1 MERLSIICNHF
12 EDNDSLESNEVAA
25 NSTSNS
31 NSNNNNSN
39 NGLATLNQNSL
50 NNLIQINSKINLD
63 SGKIEKITKILFD
76 HPDKEWTA
84 ARNRLIEVLKDP
96 IFECKPYASFHEQRE
111 LAQKRVAH
119 LASIP
124 GGPILKV
131 GEIVS
136 NYKKFSMFQSTLVY
150 CDMSMAVKSS
160 VHWGLFGASVCCLG
174 SEKHEKYYDDID
186 TCKMSGCFALTEL
199 AHGSNVKGVETIAEY
214 DNKTQ
219 EFVIHT
225 PSDTAQKIWIGNAA
239 TYGCF
244 ATVFANLISNGENYG
259 LHPFLV
265 QIRDTTTLKP
275 LAGITTADNGPK
287 IGLNGVDN
295 GRLWFNKVR
304 IPRDNLLNKFGD
316 IDANGV
322 YSTPIKNP
330 NVRFNSMLE
339 SLIGGRITV
348 ANMANSAAKMGLYIA
363 LHYAFSRR
371 QFGPSNGKEVLLID
385 YITHQ
390 RRLFPQLAEV
400 YINQVGINY
409 VINKFQ
415 NRTEKDA
422 RDVFLLACGFKA
434 ATTWNRS
441 KTLQLCRECCGG
453 QGMAAS
459 NKIGILRA
467 DTDVDLTYE
476 GDNTVL
482 MQAVAKAL
490 LQEFK
495 SYFTG
500 TKRITGM
507 LSYTYSKGHIGIFLR
522 NKNFFTKRLHTES
535 HLLDPDVLL
544 DAFIYR
550 EFKLLRNLIKT
561 LRAKVKN
568 EKMTGLQAWNSSLD
582 LVLQLANAYIER
594 VSIEK
599 FLEEVQK
606 SPEDIKPILT
616 SLCILYELTKI
627 ENDLGWFLS
636 NKYFAPVKGQ
646 AIGNT
651 INKVCGALKD
661 HAIPLVKAFDIP
673 SQFLTAPIIGD
684 WVSHFSN
691 PNNC

>member
-1 MERLSIICNHF
+1 MERLSVLCNHF
-12 EDNDSLESNEVAA
+12 DNDDNNQYLLQSNDVVAT
-25 NSTSNS
+25 STT
-31 NSNNNNSN
+31 NSNNQQTASV
-39 NGLATLNQNSL
+39 
-50 NNLIQINSKINLD
+50 NNLLQLSSKIQLD
-63 SGKIEKITKILFD
+63 SNKIEKLTAILFD
-76 HPDKEWTA
+76 HPDKQLQED
-84 ARNRLIEVLKDP
+84 RNRLVDKLKDP
-96 IFECKPYASFHEQRE
+96 IFEWKPYVSFHELRE
-111 LAQKRVAH
+111 LTQNRLVALSH
-119 LASIP
+119 DP
-124 GGPILKV
+124 VLKCS
-131 GEIVS
+131 EIVT

-150 CDMSMAVKSS
+150 SDMSLAVKSS
-160 VHWGLFGASVCCLG
+160 VHWGLFAGSVACLG
-174 SEKHEKYYDDID
+174 TEKHEKYFNDID
-186 TCKMSGCFALTEL
+186 TCKMNGCFALTEL
-199 AHGSNVKGVETIAEY
+199 GHGSNVKGVETIAEY
-214 DNKTQ
+214 DPATQ
-219 EFVIHT
+219 EFIIHT

-244 ATVFANLISNGENYG
+244 ATVFANLVSNGQNYG

-265 QIRDTTTLKP
+265 QIRDTKTLEP
-275 LAGITTADNGPK
+275 LKGISTADNGPK

-295 GRLWFNKVR
+295 GRIWFNKVR
-304 IPRDNLLNKFGD
+304 IPKDNLLNKFGD
-316 IDANGV
+316 IDNAGV

-363 LHYAFSRR
+363 ISYAFTRR
-371 QFGPSNGKEVLLID
+371 QFGPTNQKEELLID

-415 NRTEKDA
+415 NKTDKDA

-482 MQAVAKAL
+482 MQAVSKAL

-550 EFKLLRNLIKT
+550 EFKLLRLLIKT
-561 LRAKVKN
+561 LRGKVKN
-568 EKMTGLQAWNSSLD
+568 EKMSGIQAWNSSLD
-582 LVLQLANAYIER
+582 LVLQLANAYVER

-606 SPEDIKPILT
+606 ASDDIKPVLL
-616 SLCILYELTKI
+616 SLCVLYELTKI

-636 NKYFAPVKGQ
+636 NKYFAPIKGQ

-651 INKVCGALKD
+651 INKVCNSLRD

-684 WVSHFSN
+684 WVAHYSN
-691 PNNC
+691 PKNF